1 MSANN
6 KPINAWLPS
15 LAESVPFCPCP
26 PEVSEH
32 IPDTDKAETDG
43 DTPFCELCELPQ
55 LDISGAAGVCQCTNF
70 CLCCD
75 QCTADSELDKNN
87 GYCDE
92 CEAMPQQ
99 LPDQRY
105 YSQSR
110 FSAPDYV
117 VNGSQLP
124 SNLE

>member
-1 MSANN
+1 MSNHN
-6 KPINAWLPS
+6 YPIKPSLINAWS
-15 LAESVPFCPCP
+15 ARLAEQVPFCPCP
-26 PEVSEH
+26 PETV
-32 IPDTDKAETDG
+32 PVLDAVDG
-43 DTPFCELCELPQ
+43 DIPFCELCELPQ

-75 QCTADSELDKNN
+75 QCTADAELDKND

-92 CEAMPQQ
+92 CEAMTN
-99 LPDQRY
+99 
-105 YSQSR
+105 S
-110 FSAPDYV
+110 V